1 MLPNSFK
8 PKKLYNLI
16 RLGSNN
22 DGGYL
27 VEKDSHKKT
36 KTLFSF
42 GLGKDWHF
50 ERMFINDSKEKK
62 KAICF
67 DCKINKFFY
76 LKNLIKSLEKLIF
89 LKSNFNKFY
98 SDCLNN
104 ISLFFFL
111 FNKRLSYYERSIAV
125 NKKTDTIS
133 SLLNEFKPDLP
144 VFLKIDIEGCEYR
157 LLDEIINYQDLLSG
171 VVIEFHNTDIHMDRI
186 KNFIRKTKLTLVH
199 FHANNADY
207 LDKNNNPIT
216 FEMTFANS
224 PNEIKGNV
232 SIPHFLD
239 QKSTSKNPD
248 HEVFFEH

>member
-16 RLGSNN
+16 RLGSDN

-27 VEKDSHKKT
+27 VEIGSHKKT

-42 GLGKDWHF
+42 GLGNDWHF
-50 ERMFINDSKEKK
+50 ERMFIRKSEEK

-67 DCKINKFFY
+67 DYKINKFFY
-76 LKNLIKSLEKLIF
+76 LKNLIKSLEKFILF
-89 LKSNFNKFY
+89 KSNLSKFY
-98 SDCLNN
+98 FDCLSN
-104 ISLFFFL
+104 IYLFFFL
-111 FNKRLSYYERSIAV
+111 FDKKLSYYERAIAV

-133 SLLNEFKPDLP
+133 SLFNEFKPDFP

-157 LLDEIINYQDLLSG
+157 LLDEIINYQDSLSG
-171 VVIEFHNTDIHMDRI
+171 IVIEFHNADIHIDYI
-186 KNFIRKTKLTLVH
+186 KNFISKTKLTLVH

-232 SIPHFLD
+232 LIPHYLD
-239 QKSTSKNPD
+239 QKSTSKNPE

>member
-1 MLPNSFK
+1 M
-8 PKKLYNLI
+8 
-16 RLGSNN
+16 
-22 DGGYL
+22 
-27 VEKDSHKKT
+27 
-36 KTLFSF
+36 
-42 GLGKDWHF
+42 
-50 ERMFINDSKEKK
+50 
-62 KAICF
+62 
-67 DCKINKFFY
+67 
-76 LKNLIKSLEKLIF
+76 
-89 LKSNFNKFY
+89 
-98 SDCLNN
+98 
-104 ISLFFFL
+104 
-111 FNKRLSYYERSIAV
+111 
-125 NKKTDTIS
+125 
-133 SLLNEFKPDLP
+133 P